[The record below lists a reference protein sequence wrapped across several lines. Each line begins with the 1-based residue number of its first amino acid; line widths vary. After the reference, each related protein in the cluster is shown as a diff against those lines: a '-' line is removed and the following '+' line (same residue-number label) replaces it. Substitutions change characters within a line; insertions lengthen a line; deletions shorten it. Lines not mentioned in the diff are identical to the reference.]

1 MIYHS
6 PTTLKMTNT
15 PTLRQRKQIFTTAVQ
30 TPKQI
35 QEQGVT
41 TKYMTGPGIVKNWL
55 LSKYYL
61 MKFSCSVDLLLLYPQ
76 QQCSKISIYKS
87 KYFLTW
93 KSDINKS
100 VKK

>member
-41 TKYMTGPGIVKNWL
+41 TKYMTGPGICEKLTLEQILFNEI
-55 LSKYYL
+55 L
-61 MKFSCSVDLLLLYPQ
+61 M
-76 QQCSKISIYKS
+76 QC
-87 KYFLTW
+87 
-93 KSDINKS
+93 
-100 VKK
+100 